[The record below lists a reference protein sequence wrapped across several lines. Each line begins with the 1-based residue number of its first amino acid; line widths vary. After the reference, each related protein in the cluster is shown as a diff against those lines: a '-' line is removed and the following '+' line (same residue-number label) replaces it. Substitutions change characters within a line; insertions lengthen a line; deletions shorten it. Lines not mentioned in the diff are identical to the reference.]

1 MTREEMEARVEWL
14 EERLFWINMVDRW
27 TDADRSLY
35 VAYSREQNEL
45 LQELSE
51 K

>member
-27 TDADRSLY
+27 TDKDRRLY
-35 VAYSREQNEL
+35 VKYSREQSDL
-45 LQELSE
+45 LQKLSE

>member
-27 TDADRSLY
+27 TDKDRRLY
-35 VAYSREQNEL
+35 VKYSREQSDL
-45 LQELSE
+45 LQKLSE
-51 K
+51 M